1 MALQIVNAGDSDPD
15 KIAGDLRGR
24 IEAAIDGA
32 DVSVTPAGPGHF
44 EIRVVSSA
52 FEGLGRVKQ
61 QQLVYAA
68 IAELMSG
75 NSAPVHAI
83 DRLECTTP

>member
-32 DVSVTPAGPGHF
+32 DVVAAGATKPLVGLF
-44 EIRVVSSA
+44 PDEVAGFRTVS
-52 FEGLGRVKQ
+52 F
-61 QQLVYAA
+61 VYGA

-83 DRLECTTP
+83 DRLECITP